1 MQEQASPDMTP
12 RSRKHINPRNVYP
25 VETKQNK
32 QKETTPPKQQQQQQ
46 KTQQQQQQTEKTI
59 LYFEACLHER
69 ELLVAK
75 EDKFLPG

>member
-32 QKETTPPKQQQQQQ
+32 QKETTPPKQQQQQ
-46 KTQQQQQQTEKTI
+46 TEKTT